1 MSTESPT
8 VLVIDDDADIV
19 KTAGL
24 LLKRRDIRV
33 IGAIDPDDAWVRLAE
48 QPVDV
53 ILLDLNFAR
62 GRTSGEE
69 GFVMLDRLIAADR
82 DAVVVVVTGHSG
94 INIAVKAMREGASD
108 FVIKPWNN
116 ERLVA
121 TVERALALR
130 KARIGTAATLPAA
143 DDRTLLGEHPAI
155 IKARAMIDRVAATD
169 AAVLVRG
176 PAGSGKSLVAR
187 SLHHG
192 SNRADAPLII
202 LACARLA
209 EPGDMLTPIG
219 AARGATLL
227 LDEIGAL
234 PAALQPVLAEAIK
247 DCRIIAT
254 SRQDRASLR
263 GALDEDLLY
272 RINTIEIDLPPLR
285 GRGEDIARLARHF
298 LDLFARRHGKPAKPL
313 SDEAMRSIAQ
323 DHWPDDVRGLRQ
335 AMERAVL
342 LGTTE
347 VHDIADFAL
356 EIAPEAPMTR
366 ALAVDLNLTRSEQML
381 IEAALKRHAYNVS
394 RAASDLGLTRAALY
408 RRMAK
413 YEL

>member
-8 VLVIDDDADIV
+8 ILVIDDDADIV
-19 KTAGL
+19 KAAGL
-24 LLKRRDIRV
+24 LLKRGGIRV
-33 IGAIDPDDAWVRLAE
+33 IGAASPDEAWVRLAE
-48 QPVDV
+48 QPVDA

-69 GFVMLDRLIAADR
+69 GFAMLDRLIAADR
-82 DAVVVVVTGHSG
+82 DAVIVVVTGHSG

-130 KARIGTAATLPAA
+130 KARIGASAAPPLP

-155 IKARAMIDRVAATD
+155 ARARTMIDRVAATD

-187 SLHHG
+187 SIHYG
-192 SNRADAPLII
+192 SDRADAPLVP
-202 LACARLA
+202 LACASLA
-209 EPGDMLTPIG
+209 EPDAMLAPIE

-234 PAALQPVLAEAIK
+234 PPALQPVLAEAVG

-272 RINTIEIDLPPLR
+272 RINTIEIDLPPLGER
-285 GRGEDIARLARHF
+285 GQDIGRLARHF
-298 LDLFARRHGKPAKPL
+298 LDLFARRHGKPAKSL
-313 SDEAMRSIAQ
+313 SAEAERSIAQ

-342 LGTTE
+342 LGTGE

-356 EIAPEAPMTR
+356 EITPDAPTPR
-366 ALAVDLNLTRSEQML
+366 ALAADLNLTRSEQML
-381 IEAALKRHAYNVS
+381 IEAALKRHDYNVS
-394 RAASDLGLTRAALY
+394 RAARDLGLTRAALY